1 MINTLIAVL
10 VAMFATGCAQASVK
24 YKTLPTTPPA
34 QATDKGELPSNSMG
48 KKDSSK
54 EASKEEDS
62 SPKFHLQKST
72 IVLQGQTDA
81 TPSAAPTVEAQP
93 NAPPAV
99 KPTSTAT
106 DNNKAKS
113 LKGVSGVV
121 VSKKGSPAPAE
132 LNSLKNKV
140 EALSVPGE
148 DQSALYAVVPKDKWF
163 GLVATNLSIEYVPNS
178 RLIKTIGSTVDDNRL
193 KVMQAI
199 GSGVVSLAG
208 MAVLGEG
215 KDLRPPVF
223 IDFVPKELDGD
234 YKAIED
240 QPEGW
245 WYRVI
250 DNSPNLDGVGTQSY
264 FDNHSDSKWFTSTST
279 FPKSACR
286 NVILSIAYSVGV
298 KPGVN
303 SAALQFPLTVADPSL
318 LWLYELPNKG
328 KITSHEICGA
338 DIAPDKDS
346 SSTAWDLLSEAFKQ
360 AKAVYDVKHPKK

>member
-1 MINTLIAVL
+1 MINTLMAVL
-10 VAMFATGCAQASVK
+10 VAILATGCAQASVK
-24 YKTLPTTPPA
+24 YKTLPTT
-34 QATDKGELPSNSMG
+34 Q
-48 KKDSSK
+48 
-54 EASKEEDS
+54 ASKEEDS

-72 IVLQGQTDA
+72 IVLQGHTDA
-81 TPSAAPTVEAQP
+81 APSAPPSAEAQP

-99 KPTSTAT
+99 KPSSTAT

-113 LKGVSGVV
+113 LKGVSGIVV
-121 VSKKGSPAPAE
+121 AQKDPAPPQ

-163 GLVATNLSIEYVPNS
+163 GLVATSLSIEYVPNS
-178 RLIKTIGSTVDDNRL
+178 RLIKTVGSTVDDNRL
-193 KVMQAI
+193 KVIQAI
-199 GSGVVSLAG
+199 GSGVAALAG
-208 MAVLGEG
+208 MAVLGEV

-223 IDFVPKELDGD
+223 IDFVPKELGGD

-240 QPEGW
+240 QPKGW
-245 WYRVI
+245 WYKII
-250 DNSPNLDGVGTQSY
+250 DNSPNLDGAPTQSY

-286 NVILSIAYSVGV
+286 NVLLAIAYSEDG
-298 KPGVN
+298 KPGVD
-303 SAALQFPLTVADPSL
+303 SASLQFPLTVADPSL

-338 DIAPDKDS
+338 DIAPDKDT

-360 AKAVYDVKHPKK
+360 AKAVYDVKKSKK